1 MSDSYNISSSITIY
15 PDTGDAFHIIFDVPC
30 DRDTEEYIDE
40 MLEKIISKEF
50 RYSDWEFD

>member
-1 MSDSYNISSSITIY
+1 MSDSYNIPLSITVY

-40 MLEKIISKEF
+40 MLDRIISKEF